1 MSNAMSNTSFG
12 LRLAALRRRH
22 GWSQRRLAELLCA
35 ASGVPTVSRNEVSR
49 WERGL
54 RTPTGPWLAT
64 LSQVLQEPMGGRSA
78 AADPPTERDVPAPAR
93 AGHIQA

>member
-1 MSNAMSNTSFG
+1 
-12 LRLAALRRRH
+12 
-22 GWSQRRLAELLCA
+22 
-35 ASGVPTVSRNEVSR
+35 
-49 WERGL
+49 RGL

-93 AGHIQA
+93 AGHIQARKSRAARRAVAAGAGRVAIH